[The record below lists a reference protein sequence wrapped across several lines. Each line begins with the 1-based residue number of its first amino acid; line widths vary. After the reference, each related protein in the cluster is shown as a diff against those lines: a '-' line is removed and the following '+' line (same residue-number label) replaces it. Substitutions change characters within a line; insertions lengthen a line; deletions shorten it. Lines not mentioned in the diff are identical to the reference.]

1 MFAVTTG
8 AWRGTGPRPTV
19 KGAIKHGEGQA
30 LALRLMETVVYFRI
44 TIFQCRLLWHEAGEE
59 LF

>member
-1 MFAVTTG
+1 M
-8 AWRGTGPRPTV
+8 

-30 LALRLMETVVYFRI
+30 LALRLMETVFYFRI
-44 TIFQCRLLWHEAGEE
+44 TIFQCRLLWYEAGEE